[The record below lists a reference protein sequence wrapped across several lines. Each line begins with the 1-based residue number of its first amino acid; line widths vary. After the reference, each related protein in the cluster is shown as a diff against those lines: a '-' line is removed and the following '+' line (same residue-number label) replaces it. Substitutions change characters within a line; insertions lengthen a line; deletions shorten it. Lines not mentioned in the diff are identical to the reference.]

1 MLLLKVNLLGKTVL
15 HTKSAKISYQNII
28 SKGFLIHK
36 ETKSNEDENI
46 WRFGVVMKPLNFY
59 YKLPGSWR
67 KIKE

>member
-15 HTKSAKISYQNII
+15 HTKLAKISYQNII

-46 WRFGVVMKPLNFY
+46 
-59 YKLPGSWR
+59 
-67 KIKE
+67 